1 MIHDGGLVVQI
12 SRLTLGAGAPEDDA
26 GPTIDCVTNVAVHL
40 YGDAWIIE
48 RAHGRTLV
56 QWMSELHS
64 RRVRNEAIQHLV
76 VDAFRHKNSFAALTD
91 LAGIGEADGVRAGA
105 GHDLLTR
112 NRPSMDQIDRPL
124 RQTCLKK
131 ALNQASRDHRGRRCR
146 LPNNN
151 IACGERSRQ
160 VLARDTN
167 WIVPGSQ
174 DGDYSVR
181 LAQRKD
187 SLAGRRWQQGGLQLG
202 NVLGCIAEELRCEID
217 LVNGFA
223 QWLTLLQRELWRQA
237 RLAGQ
242 DGVGYP
248 VAQSSTFEN
257 RETRARMTSP
267 VGRVNGC

>member
-1 MIHDGGLVVQI
+1 MLRDQA
-12 SRLTLGAGAPEDDA
+12 SRCGAA
-26 GPTIDCVTNVAVHL
+26 
-40 YGDAWIIE
+40 
-48 RAHGRTLV
+48 
-56 QWMSELHS
+56 
-64 RRVRNEAIQHLV
+64 
-76 VDAFRHKNSFAALTD
+76 
-91 LAGIGEADGVRAGA
+91 GEANGVRAGA

-151 IACGERSRQ
+151 IACCERSRQ

-167 WIVPGSQ
+167 RIVPRSQ

-187 SLAGRRWQQGGLQLG
+187 SLAGRRWQQAGLQLG
-202 NVLGCIAEELRCEID
+202 NVVGCIAEELRCKID

-223 QWLTLLQRELWRQA
+223 QWLALLQRELWRQA
-237 RLAGQ
+237 RLAGE

-248 VAQSSTFEN
+248 VAQSSTFED
-257 RETRARMTSP
+257 RKSTRLNSSHRTISYAVFCLKKKKKKQTKTKLSTKIQ
-267 VGRVNGC
+267 